1 MPSTQFKSAQ
11 KEKEKEKRKKKK
23 TPPISPIF
31 KRSEI
36 SPLNL
41 EANPCI
47 SSALAFSNKQS
58 FSLCI
63 LWLKMTFFDR
73 DFEEQLK
80 EDGNWEKPP

>member
-1 MPSTQFKSAQ
+1 MFDPLHPIQISP
-11 KEKEKEKRKKKK
+11 KKK
-23 TPPISPIF
+23 TTPIIQIF
-31 KRSEI
+31 SRKSEI